1 MYTYTIILLCVYIH
15 TYIYIYTHNITCHLL
30 SFGRSSACSQR
41 VSPRGR
47 GHLQLDPVHV
57 LAALLEDISF
67 YIYYTYMDIYIYI
80 YKYTCVYIYIYTY
93 IHIYVYTYVCMYVCM
108 YIYIYIHNTHVYALL
123 SLLLHPRPPL
133 EDKEHGALAL
143 TVLSK
148 AIHYVFV
155 HTYDIRLSVVK
166 C

>member
-57 LAALLEDISF
+57 LAALLEDISL

-80 YKYTCVYIYIYTY
+80 HVYIYIY
-93 IHIYVYTYVCMYVCM
+93 IY
-108 YIYIYIHNTHVYALL
+108 
-123 SLLLHPRPPL
+123 
-133 EDKEHGALAL
+133 
-143 TVLSK
+143 
-148 AIHYVFV
+148 V
-155 HTYDIRLSVVK
+155 HTYIIKRLTGAWRGSRPGRACSARPRRRSTRPPVCVFISFF
-166 C
+166 CFVSWQT